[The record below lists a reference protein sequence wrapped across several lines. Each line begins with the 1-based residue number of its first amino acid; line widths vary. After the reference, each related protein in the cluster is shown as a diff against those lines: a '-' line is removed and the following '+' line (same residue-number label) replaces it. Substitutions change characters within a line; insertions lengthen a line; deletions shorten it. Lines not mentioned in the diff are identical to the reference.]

1 MGLFSSGSS
10 AATPFPW
17 KHITSPEELETAWAG
32 SHGKPAVF
40 FKHST
45 RCSISSMALRS
56 FQSDWNLGEMRFDL
70 YFIDLIAHRDVSNA
84 LAEKSAV
91 VHQSPQVIVANGE
104 KSIYNASH
112 EQIRAEKIA
121 SLTV

>member
-1 MGLFSSGSS
+1 MGLFSFGSG
-10 AATPFPW
+10 AAIPFPW
-17 KHITSPEELETAWAG
+17 KHITSLEELEAAWAG
-32 SHGKPAVF
+32 SADRPAVF

-45 RCSISSMALRS
+45 RCSISSMALRG

-70 YFIDLIAHRDVSNA
+70 YYIDLIAHRDVSNA
-84 LAEKSAV
+84 LAEKSDV
-91 VHQSPQVIVANGE
+91 VHQSPQVIVASHE

-112 EQIRAEKIA
+112 EQIRAEKIE